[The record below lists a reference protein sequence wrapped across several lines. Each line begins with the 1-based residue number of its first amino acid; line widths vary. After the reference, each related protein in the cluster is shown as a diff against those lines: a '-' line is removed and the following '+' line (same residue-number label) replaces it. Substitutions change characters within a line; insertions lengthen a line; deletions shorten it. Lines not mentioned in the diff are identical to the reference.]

1 MVDYV
6 AILLLF
12 SLGALIGGAV
22 VALSVLFGPNNRS
35 RWKQAAYEAG
45 SEPIGDAR
53 LRIDV
58 KFYMVAIS
66 FIMFDVEAV
75 FLIPWAVAARDFHAV
90 GLGAYAFVVAF
101 IFIMILVAGLAY
113 EWKKGGLE
121 WE

>member
-1 MVDYV
+1 MVDYLS
-6 AILLLF
+6 ILLLF
-12 SLGALIGGAV
+12 TVGAV
-22 VALSVLFGPNNRS
+22 MCAAVVGLSVYFGPRNAS
-35 RWKQAAYEAG
+35 KWKLSAYESG

-75 FLIPWAVAARDFHAV
+75 FLIPWAVAAGEFGAHAF
-90 GLGAYAFVVAF
+90 GAMF
-101 IFIMILVAGLAY
+101 IFVGILIAGLVY